1 VEVNRFVRCFGVAV
15 LFPVVAAAQSAGLDP
30 DHDLPVWMRAWSA
43 LSAGADLPRRL
54 PGAGTATS
62 ALFFGAPRVGTFWT
76 AGNPAGLV
84 ADVRDSRSDFG
95 AAYRRQSGEYR
106 RPLDPGAAKLMQV
119 SGQSWRGFSNS
130 VSLLGRVSFDQER
143 YDPGTRADMT
153 DPFSSG
159 PLVTTDTSGAPVRR
173 TRAMLEG
180 VAGWRSGRWSVGVSA
195 GYEAREN
202 SSILATVTRRDLL
215 NTPAAVLGVSRGIG
229 GTATLGVYGRFRH
242 RSETI
247 RLIPG
252 SGATNVYD
260 LQGYSEVTL
269 IGVLINPYYRRREEN
284 ARSFGF
290 SLDGGSRNRWTVYA
304 QTNSLHD
311 RQWRQQSD
319 QPPKDAWDA
328 TGWTAGGA
336 VQRPLGASWLATL
349 HARAV
354 SLSGEADLAQD
365 TLGVFFTADESLLE
379 LEAELRRVPDTGGW
393 LGVLTVGFD
402 RQSRNRRDLAAKLET
417 RISSGSPWV
426 GVEVGHTVSG
436 RLSLSVGGAIAAYGP
451 TSALPDPALQGPV
464 YQVYVAPEVD
474 LFGRTAHP
482 TAFSLLARYRTG
494 GAGFLWLSSRTE
506 HLSPSGA
513 ALSSFSP
520 SASRSSTFVSMGVSV
535 EP

>member
-1 VEVNRFVRCFGVAV
+1 MKRFVRCLGVSV
-15 LFPVVAAAQSAGLDP
+15 LLPMVAAAQSAGLDP
-30 DHDLPVWMRAWSA
+30 NRDLPVWMRAWSA

-62 ALFFGAPRVGTFWT
+62 ALFFGAPRVGAFWT

-95 AAYRRQSGEYR
+95 AAYRRQSGNYR

-173 TRAMLEG
+173 TRALLEG
-180 VAGWRSGRWSVGVSA
+180 VAGWRSGRWGIGVSA

-202 SSILATVTRRDLL
+202 SSILTTVTRRDLL
-215 NTPAAVLGVSRGIG
+215 NTPAAVLGVSRGLG
-229 GTATLGVYGRFRH
+229 GTVTLGAYSRFLH

-260 LQGYSEVTL
+260 LLGYREVTP
-269 IGVLINPYYRRREEN
+269 IGVLTTPYYRRREEN
-284 ARSFGF
+284 ARSFGL
-290 SLDGGSRNRWTVYA
+290 SLDGGSRTRWTVYGQA
-304 QTNSLHD
+304 NSLHD
-311 RQWRQQSD
+311 RLWRQQSD
-319 QPPKDAWDA
+319 RPPKDAWDA
-328 TGWTAGGA
+328 TGWSAGGA
-336 VQRPLGASWLATL
+336 VQRPLGTRWLATL

-354 SLSGEADLAQD
+354 SLTGKADLAED
-365 TLGVFFTADESLLE
+365 TLGVFFTANESLLE
-379 LEAELRRVPDTGGW
+379 VEAELRRMPEPGGW
-393 LGVLTVGFD
+393 SGVLIAGFD
-402 RQSRNRRDLAAKLET
+402 RQSRNRRDLAATVET
-417 RISSGSPWV
+417 RISSATPWV
-426 GVEVGHTVSG
+426 GLEVGGRVSG
-436 RLSLSVGGAIAAYGP
+436 RLSLSIGGAIAAYGP
-451 TSALPDPALQGPV
+451 TSALPDPTLRGPV

-474 LFGRTAHP
+474 LYGRTAHP
-482 TAFSLLARYRTG
+482 TAFSILARYRTT
-494 GAGFLWLSSRTE
+494 GAGFLWLSARTE
-506 HLSPSGA
+506 RLSGSGAVLSGFSPSG
-513 ALSSFSP
+513 
-520 SASRSSTFVSMGVSV
+520 SRSSTFVSMGVTV
-535 EP
+535 AP